1 MIRKTALA
9 AVLIAAGAARA
20 TAAPQEHQL
29 PSGTAVVFVSDG
41 RLGLDAKVG
50 SVTTVHL
57 LADVTLDGSVV
68 IPAGTRARLI
78 VGGHPLVNGVR
89 SGTIVS
95 LDSFATRYGT
105 LPIHATATVPVIDV
119 GATIPAATDAPIIAQ
134 NGTYSIAIP
143 FPFSLSND
151 QPAAAYT
158 PTPART
164 PGGAPSPIPRR
175 GRGGSSPRPSASP
188 SATPS
193 AIPTP
198 TATPSPIAPE
208 DVLPTPTVTI
218 PPSAIIAPKGPRP
231 TDTPFPF
238 PVTPR
243 PTGTPSS

>member
-1 MIRKTALA
+1 MIRKAALA
-9 AVLIAAGAARA
+9 AVLIAAAGAARA

-50 SVTTVHL
+50 SVTTIHL
-57 LADVTLDGSVV
+57 RDDVTLEGSIV
-68 IPAGTRARLI
+68 IPAGTKARLI
-78 VGGHPLVNGVR
+78 VGGHPIVNGVR
-89 SGTIVS
+89 TATIIS

-105 LPIHATATVPVIDV
+105 LPIHATGTMPVIDV
-119 GATIPAATDAPIIAQ
+119 GATVSAVTDAPIIAQ

-164 PGGAPSPIPRR
+164 PGGAPSPLPRR
-175 GRGGSSPRPSASP
+175 GRKPGPSP
-188 SATPS
+188 SPS
-193 AIPTP
+193 GSPTP
-198 TATPSPIAPE
+198 TAAPTDTPTPIAPE

-218 PPSAIIAPKGPRP
+218 PPSAIVGPRGPKP
-231 TDTPFPF
+231 TDSPFPIL
-238 PVTPR
+238 TPP
-243 PTGTPSS
+243 PTATPKS